1 MITCLF
7 VVADGK
13 ERKYRALPSPPPAEK
28 GYTMRVNDALGMLDQ
43 VLQEES
49 ESTLNLFL
57 DHCGCGTPC
66 ESFSILN
73 NGTWFFKKKW
83 VRFVDAIR
91 FDCFRRDVQVIV
103 LLLYERWQ
111 VRQFRC
117 GLTTQH
123 HEAAA
128 ARKNR
133 LVRLSKVFNEQCCW
147 WNSEAQVVLSN
158 FRLQYARI
166 S

>member
-73 NGTWFFKKKW
+73 NGT
-83 VRFVDAIR
+83 
-91 FDCFRRDVQVIV
+91 
-103 LLLYERWQ
+103 
-111 VRQFRC
+111 
-117 GLTTQH
+117 
-123 HEAAA
+123 
-128 ARKNR
+128 
-133 LVRLSKVFNEQCCW
+133 
-147 WNSEAQVVLSN
+147 
-158 FRLQYARI
+158 
-166 S
+166 

>member
-49 ESTLNLFL
+49 ESTLHLLL
-57 DHCGCGTPC
+57 DHCGCGAPC

-73 NGTWFFKKKW
+73 NGT
-83 VRFVDAIR
+83 RFV
-91 FDCFRRDVQVIV
+91 FR
-103 LLLYERWQ
+103 EMSA
-111 VRQFRC
+111 FC
-117 GLTTQH
+117 
-123 HEAAA
+123 
-128 ARKNR
+128 
-133 LVRLSKVFNEQCCW
+133 
-147 WNSEAQVVLSN
+147 
-158 FRLQYARI
+158 
-166 S
+166 